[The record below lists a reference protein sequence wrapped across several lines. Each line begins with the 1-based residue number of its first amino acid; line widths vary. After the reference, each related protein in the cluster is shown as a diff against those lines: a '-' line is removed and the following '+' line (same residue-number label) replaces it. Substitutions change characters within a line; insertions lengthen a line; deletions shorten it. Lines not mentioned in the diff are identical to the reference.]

1 MYIKLE
7 DKDLYNIAQRISED
21 SREYGTIYYSD
32 LDIAIQYNLE
42 VRTYQE
48 ETTGC
53 YIINYFYFDSQV
65 LYDIPVQ
72 YDEDLLKKYV
82 RNNFE

>member
-7 DKDLYNIAQRISED
+7 DKDLYNIAQRISDEN
-21 SREYGTIYYSD
+21 RGHGTIYYSD
-32 LDIAIQYNLE
+32 LDIVIQYNLE

-48 ETTGC
+48 ETTGY
-53 YIINYFYFDSQV
+53 YIVDYFYFDSQV

-72 YDEDLLKKYV
+72 YDEDLLKEYV